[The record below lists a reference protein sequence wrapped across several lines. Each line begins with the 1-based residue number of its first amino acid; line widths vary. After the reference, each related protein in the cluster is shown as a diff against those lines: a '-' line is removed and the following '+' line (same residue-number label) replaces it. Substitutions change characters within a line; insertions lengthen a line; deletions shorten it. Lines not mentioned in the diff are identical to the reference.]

1 MSSNST
7 IGSNDLALN
16 VAEKRILGGIA
27 FLLLLAA
34 TASAVFVVDESEHA
48 IVLRFGRVISVI
60 DEPGLKVKL
69 PAPIDQIR
77 RFDKRVLYQQ
87 IPQTEYLSADKKNV
101 LVSSYMTWRIESPQL
116 FLEALST
123 RDSAESRLSTLV
135 KSSLGS
141 ALGNRP
147 FTDYI
152 PEDPDESSPAESGQN
167 LMRLESAVFD
177 GVSGVASA
185 DYGIEVV
192 SFGISRFSFPQQNLL
207 AVFSRMR
214 AERERIA
221 SAYRS
226 EGAAEATKI
235 LANAER
241 ERREILAKAESEAEI
256 LRGKSEAEAAGIYA
270 EAYTSDPDFYAFLR
284 KLETYEKIIDEQTT
298 IIVPA
303 DSGLLD
309 LLTSED
315 R

>member
-1 MSSNST
+1 M
-7 IGSNDLALN
+7 ALN
-16 VAEKRILGGIA
+16 VAEKRILAGIA
-27 FLLLLAA
+27 AVVLLVAA
-34 TASAVFVVDESEHA
+34 GSSMFVVDESEYA
-48 IVLRFGRVISVI
+48 VVLRFGRVISVI
-60 DEPGLKVKL
+60 EEPGLKAKL

-87 IPQTEYLSADKKNV
+87 IPQTEFLSADKKNV
-101 LVSSYMTWRIESPQL
+101 LVSSFLTWRIQSPNV
-116 FLEALST
+116 FLQALSN

-135 KSSLGS
+135 KSSLGA

-152 PEDPDESSPAESGQN
+152 PETPDESTAVESSGN
-167 LMRLESAVFD
+167 LLRLEEVVFD
-177 GVSGVASA
+177 GVAGVAAA

-207 AVFSRMR
+207 AVFARMR

-256 LRGKSEAEAAGIYA
+256 LRGKSEAEAASIYA
-270 EAYTSDPDFYAFLR
+270 EAYATDPDFYAFLR

-298 IIVPA
+298 VIVPA

-309 LLTSED
+309 LLTTED
-315 R
+315 L

>member
-1 MSSNST
+1 M
-7 IGSNDLALN
+7 ALN
-16 VAEKRILGGIA
+16 KAEKRILGGI
-27 FLLLLAA
+27 LGVV
-34 TASAVFVVDESEHA
+34 AVFVVSSSLFVVDESEYGV
-48 IVLRFGRVISVI
+48 VLRFGRVISEI
-60 DEPGLKVKL
+60 DQPGLKVKL

-87 IPQTEYLSADKKNV
+87 IPQTEFLSADKKNV
-101 LVSSYMTWRIESPQL
+101 LVSSYLTWRIQSPRL
-116 FLEALST
+116 FLEAMST
-123 RDSAESRLSTLV
+123 RDSAEARLSTLV
-135 KSSLGS
+135 KSSLGA

-147 FTDYI
+147 FSDYI
-152 PEDPDESSPAESGQN
+152 PETPDDSSRAGSSQN
-167 LMRLESAVFD
+167 LVRLEGSVFD
-177 GVSGVASA
+177 GISEVAAA

-192 SFGISRFSFPQQNLL
+192 SFGVSRFSFPQQNLL

-226 EGAAEATKI
+226 EGDAEARKI

-256 LRGKSEAEAAGIYA
+256 LRGKSEAEATAIYA
-270 EAYTSDPDFYAFLR
+270 AAYSSDPDFYAFLR
-284 KLETYEKIIDEQTT
+284 KLETYEKIIDDETT

-303 DSGLLD
+303 DSNLLD

-315 R
+315 L

>member
-1 MSSNST
+1 M
-7 IGSNDLALN
+7 ALN
-16 VAEKRILGGIA
+16 VTEKRLLGGIVG
-27 FLLLLAA
+27 LLVL
-34 TASAVFVVDESEHA
+34 TAVSSALYVVDESEYA
-48 IVLRFGRVISVI
+48 VVLRFGRVASVI
-60 DEPGLKVKL
+60 EEPGLKVKL

-77 RFDKRVLYQQ
+77 RFDKRVLYQK
-87 IPQTEYLSADKKNV
+87 IAQTEFLSADKKNV
-101 LVSSYMTWRIESPQL
+101 LVSSYLTWRVTSPRS

-135 KSSLGS
+135 KSSLGA

-147 FTDYI
+147 FSDYI
-152 PEDPDESSPAESGQN
+152 PESPDNTSPDQSSNN
-167 LMRLESAVFD
+167 LSRLESEVYE
-177 GVSGVASA
+177 GISSVAAS

-192 SFGISRFSFPQQNLL
+192 DFGISRFSFPQQNLQ

-221 SAYRS
+221 SSYRS

-235 LANAER
+235 MANAER

-256 LRGKSEAEAAGIYA
+256 LRGKSEAEAAAIYA
-270 EAYTSDPDFYAFLR
+270 QAYATDPEFYAFLR

-298 IIVPA
+298 VIVPA

-315 R
+315 L